1 MTVLNKYGIEGKR
14 NDLGLPPAIF
24 AQAFQRTSKNKIIKM
39 YVLTYAH

>member
-1 MTVLNKYGIEGKR
+1 MLNKYAAEGKR

-39 YVLTYAH
+39 YLLTYAN